1 MKYQVAFAMSY
12 HPEYLLLDEPTA
24 GFDPVFRK
32 DFIKIIQE
40 IRERKIGILMS
51 THILS
56 DIEQIA
62 DEIMVISNGELK
74 LHETRESIKERSI
87 QDQLETFLTNK
98 VSIKD
103 LLRKRRQ

>member
-56 DIEQIA
+56 DSAIHCA
-62 DEIMVISNGELK
+62 DGGSGFYSDCMSIGRRRGERRDGF
-74 LHETRESIKERSI
+74 T
-87 QDQLETFLTNK
+87 
-98 VSIKD
+98 VSLFYRD
-103 LLRKRRQ
+103 